1 MENFEVQS
9 FCVCVNRIIEFCLD
23 YDMEIVERN
32 ERSVVETQAEARGL
46 RVACK
51 N

>member
-1 MENFEVQS
+1 
-9 FCVCVNRIIEFCLD
+9 
-23 YDMEIVERN
+23 MEIVERN
-32 ERSVVETQAEARGL
+32 ERKERSVVETQAKARGL

>member
-1 MENFEVQS
+1 
-9 FCVCVNRIIEFCLD
+9 
-23 YDMEIVERN
+23 MEIVEGK

-51 N
+51 TKFKCKTKFRICLTSE